1 MKSTGKEPGALLPRI
16 ALFSAA
22 LIWGSS
28 FVAMKNAVGVFPVN
42 ILLACRFGVSFLALS
57 AVFFRRLKA
66 INPDYL
72 KKTALIGFLL
82 YIAYIFQT
90 IGLKSTTPGKNAF
103 LTAAYVVLVPFV
115 HWLAGKRKPTLKNI
129 AAAVVC
135 LAGISL
141 ISLAPGP
148 EMLSGGF
155 SVNIGDAC
163 TLAGAL
169 FFAGHIVFLGIFTQ
183 GKDPVLITLLQF
195 GYCTVYFG
203 LTGFLLETMPVSP
216 APADILNLLYLA
228 FLCTALAMLFQN
240 YGQKYVSP
248 SAASLI
254 MSLEAV
260 FGVAFSVLLY
270 NEVLTLRLTLG
281 FCLVFAAIII
291 SEAQSTFVNRQNP
304 LRFPVR
310 QRVKPRRRY
319 TRKAPSRR
327 V

>member
-1 MKSTGKEPGALLPRI
+1 MKPAKKEPGAFMPRI

-42 ILLACRFGVSFLALS
+42 ILLACRFGISFLALS
-57 AVFFRRLKA
+57 AVFARRLKA
-66 INPDYL
+66 IDRDYL
-72 KKTALIGFLL
+72 KKTALIGLLL

-90 IGLKSTTPGKNAF
+90 VGLKSTTPGKNAF

-115 HWLAGKRKPTLKNI
+115 HWLAEKRKPTVKNL
-129 AAAVVC
+129 AAGGVC
-135 LAGISL
+135 LAGIGL
-141 ISLAPGP
+141 ISLTSAGQ
-148 EMLSGGF
+148 ELSAGSF
-155 SVNIGDAC
+155 AVNSGDAF
-163 TLAGAL
+163 TLGGAL
-169 FFAGHIVFLGIFTQ
+169 FFAAHIVFLGLYTR

-203 LTGFLLETMPVSP
+203 LTGLLMET
-216 APADILNLLYLA
+216 APPTLTTADVLNLLYLA

-240 YGQKYVSP
+240 YGQKYVNP
-248 SAASLI
+248 AAASLI

-260 FGVAFSVLLY
+260 FGVCFSVLLY
-270 NEVLTLRLTLG
+270 GEVLTPRLLAG
-281 FCLVFAAIII
+281 FSLVFAAILI
-291 SEAQSTFVNRQNP
+291 SEISRQSL
-304 LRFPVR
+304 LRFPAL
-310 QRVKPRRRY
+310 QRVTRRLRC